1 MWVASKNKNMSKLED
16 LKNRVKGVLELDFR
30 CPHCRVISHLKAEP
44 SWGIFCP
51 ACGKKN
57 THQTKYEK

>member
-1 MWVASKNKNMSKLED
+1 MSKLED

-30 CPHCRVISHLKAEP
+30 CPHCRVVSHLKADP